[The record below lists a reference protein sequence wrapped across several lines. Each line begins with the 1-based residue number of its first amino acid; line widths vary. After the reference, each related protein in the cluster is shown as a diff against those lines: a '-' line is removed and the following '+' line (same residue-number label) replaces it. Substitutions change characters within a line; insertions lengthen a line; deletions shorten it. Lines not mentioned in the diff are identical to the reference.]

1 MHVCTTCLAGVVCT
15 TVRYVGVRE
24 ATALRRTGGDA
35 VCCGGRA
42 VGNIISE
49 NTKEEVSKKGYH
61 CLRVRGVEAQGLDTV
76 TELSEEGVCGG
87 FIRAGC
93 AERHPRPRAEPAT
106 SRRTRAAFALS
117 AVRVCPD

>member
-1 MHVCTTCLAGVVCT
+1 M
-15 TVRYVGVRE
+15 RE

-87 FIRAGC
+87 LF
-93 AERHPRPRAEPAT
+93 HPRGVRGETPPTPRRARDVTPY
-106 SRRTRAAFALS
+106 SRCLR
-117 AVRVCPD
+117 AVRCARLP